1 MTTIVFLHAHP
12 DDEST
17 QTSGSMARA
26 SAAGD
31 RVVVVYATNG
41 DHGEAPDDLD
51 PGETVAQRRRL
62 EAEASARA
70 TGTQRVEWLG
80 YADSGMTGWEQNA
93 APDALHGSDVEEAAR
108 RLVAVLDEEDADV
121 LVGYDWHGNY
131 GHPDHVKVHHIAHR
145 AAELA
150 ARRPRLLESTMNRD
164 QVRRGYVEMAQAMK
178 DARAANGA
186 QSAVDPTGEGTEGG
200 EQPDFDPDRPMDDG
214 NPLGTPE
221 AEISWE
227 VDVSGFLAQRRAAV
241 EAHVSQKTDTAWV
254 REMGDELFA
263 LAFGLEFYIE
273 PGRSGTIEKGWPFRP
288 LEE

>member
-1 MTTIVFLHAHP
+1 MHDVPVTTIVFLHAHP

-17 QTSGSMARA
+17 QTSGSMSRA
-26 SAAGD
+26 SASGD

-41 DHGEAPDDLD
+41 DHGEAPDDLAE
-51 PGETVAQRRRL
+51 GETVVDRRHT

-80 YADSGMTGWEQNA
+80 YADSGMSGWEQNSA
-93 APDALHGSDVEEAAR
+93 AEALHGADLEEAAA
-108 RLVAVLDEEDADV
+108 RLVAILDEEDADV

-164 QVRRGYVEMAQAMK
+164 RMRAGSEAARE
-178 DARAANGA
+178 ALRAAA
-186 QSAVDPTGEGTEGG
+186 DEAAAAAGEA
-200 EQPDFDPDRPMDDG
+200 QPDDDRDFDVDRPMDDG

-241 EAHVSQKTDTAWV
+241 AAHASQKTDTAWV
-254 REMGDELFA
+254 TSMPDEQFA
-263 LAFGLEFYIE
+263 VMFGSEFYIE
-273 PGRSGTIEKGWPFRP
+273 PGRPGPIEQGWPFRP
-288 LEE
+288 PQA